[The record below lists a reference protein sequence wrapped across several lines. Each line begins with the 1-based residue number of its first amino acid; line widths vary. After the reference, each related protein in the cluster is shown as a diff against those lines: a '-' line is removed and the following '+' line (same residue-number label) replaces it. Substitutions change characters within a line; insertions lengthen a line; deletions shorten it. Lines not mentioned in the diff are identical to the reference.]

1 MRIIGTI
8 PHPSISISVFHMN
21 DKFIV
26 KMEAGPME
34 QTFKFREEEVK
45 GVEDIKKMLD
55 EEFMKK
61 AVERFNEMFLE
72 LKRVKDPTSK
82 K

>member
-34 QTFKFREEEVK
+34 QTIKFREDEVK
-45 GVEDIKKMLD
+45 GVEDIKSMLD

-61 AVERFNEMFLE
+61 ALERFNEMFSE
-72 LKRVKDPTSK
+72 MKRVKSTK
-82 K
+82 

>member
-72 LKRVKDPTSK
+72 MKRVKDPASQK
-82 K
+82 